1 MTYVLALDQGTTSSR
16 AIIYDESLN
25 VVGVGQRAFE
35 QIYPQPGWVEHDPET
50 IWQSMLES
58 INEALTKSQLTS
70 KDVTTIGIT
79 NQRETVVVWER
90 ASGKPIY
97 NAIVWQDRR
106 TTDICENLKADSHEA
121 FVTEKTGLVLDP
133 YFSAT
138 KIRWVLDNVPGAKSA
153 SEQGALACGT
163 IDSWLIWKL
172 TNGNAHLIEASN
184 AARTLLLDIDKVT
197 WDEQLLALFNI
208 PASILPSVVAS
219 SDIITTASIREL
231 KDIPI
236 SGIAGDQQAALFGQ
250 SCFKVGDSKCTYGTG
265 CFLLVNTGTKRAHS
279 KSRLLSTIAWQIADT
294 TFYALEGSV
303 FMGGAVVQWLRDNL
317 SLIENAADIE
327 SLAASVDDNGGVT
340 MVPAFAGLGAPYW
353 DPEARGAIY
362 GLTRGTTQAHL
373 ARAALEGIAMQVT
386 DVIEAMRNDVN
397 HALVQM
403 KVDGGASAN
412 QLLMQIQADFCGLT
426 ISRSKNL
433 ESTAL
438 GAAMLAGLGAG
449 IWQSQE
455 QLKQLW
461 ELDSEF
467 LPKIGAKNIELA
479 RATWLDAIR
488 RTGHGHL

>member
-1 MTYVLALDQGTTSSR
+1 
-16 AIIYDESLN
+16 
-25 VVGVGQRAFE
+25 
-35 QIYPQPGWVEHDPET
+35 
-50 IWQSMLES
+50 
-58 INEALTKSQLTS
+58 
-70 KDVTTIGIT
+70 
-79 NQRETVVVWER
+79 
-90 ASGKPIY
+90 
-97 NAIVWQDRR
+97 
-106 TTDICENLKADSHEA
+106 
-121 FVTEKTGLVLDP
+121 
-133 YFSAT
+133 
-138 KIRWVLDNVPGAKSA
+138 VPGAKSA
-153 SEQGALACGT
+153 SEQGELACGT

-250 SCFKVGDSKCTYGTG
+250 SCFQVGDSKCTYGTG

-294 TFYALEGSV
+294 TTYALEGSV

-467 LPKIGAKNIELA
+467 LPKIDAKNIELA